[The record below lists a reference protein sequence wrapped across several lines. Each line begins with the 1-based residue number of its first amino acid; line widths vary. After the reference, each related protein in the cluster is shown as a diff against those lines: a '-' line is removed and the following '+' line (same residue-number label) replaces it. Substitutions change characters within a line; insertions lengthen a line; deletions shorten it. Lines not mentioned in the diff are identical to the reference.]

1 MMCPLLSLILSS
13 TGFGAI
19 ALSMRRHH
27 QDVFGQPPAR
37 IRKLM
42 LATVGWLLLGA
53 SIWPLIASDGVSVGT
68 TFWFGIITLAALI
81 VAMSLTYGL
90 GAIRALSPRSRRDDT
105 HPHHERSNHETK
117 RHAAVRIAAMSSG
130 ERK

>member
-1 MMCPLLSLILSS
+1 MCALLSLIFSS

-27 QDVFGQPPAR
+27 QDVVGRPPAR

-53 SIWPLIASDGVSVGT
+53 SPWPLIASDGVFVGI
-68 TFWFGIITLAALI
+68 TFWFGVITLAALI
-81 VAMSLTYGL
+81 VAMSLTYGP
-90 GAIRALSPRSRRDDT
+90 AIVRTLSRRSGREAN
-105 HPHHERSNHETK
+105 PHHERSNHETK
-117 RHAAVRIAAMSSG
+117 RRAAVRIAAMSSG